1 MFWIDKWTIIFLV
14 IFAPFALA
22 TVFLVIFTIVRLIHD
37 IYIGIRY
44 GIEAAYKD
52 HENNIDNF

>member
-1 MFWIDKWTIIFLV
+1 MFWIDRYAIIILIIIAPVVLSLVGLV
-14 IFAPFALA
+14 IL
-22 TVFLVIFTIVRLIHD
+22 TIVRLIYD

-52 HENNIDNF
+52 HENNKRG